1 MRCPV
6 CRATVDLSLQCRR
19 CRADLSLLCRIEDE
33 RRSCLA
39 LAGQQLAFDGPGPAL
54 DAAKRA
60 DELRPGIDSKRL
72 LALTHLLRRDFSLA
86 WRYYLE
92 ERTRFRE
99 GSPNPQGEIP
109 RGRDNLDR

>member
-6 CRATVDLSLQCRR
+6 CRAPIEPSLHCRR

-33 RRSCLA
+33 RRACLA
-39 LAGQQLAFDGPGPAL
+39 LAGRQLAFDGPELAL

-60 DELRPGIDSKRL
+60 DELRPDIDSKRL
-72 LALTHLLRRDFSLA
+72 LALTHLLRRDFSQA

-109 RGRDNLDR
+109 RGRDYPDR